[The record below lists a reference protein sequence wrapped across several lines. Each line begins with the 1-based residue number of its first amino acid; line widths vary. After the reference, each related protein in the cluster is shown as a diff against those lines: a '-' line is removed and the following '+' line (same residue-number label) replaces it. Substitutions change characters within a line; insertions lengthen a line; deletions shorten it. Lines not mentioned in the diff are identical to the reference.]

1 MWTIDEIFNIC
12 RDNPLYNTSYP
23 LNPKDWKKYEV
34 DGVLPIGSRPLSF
47 YLHIP
52 FCRQSCS
59 FCEYTRMKCPPNGL
73 QHKYIDTLKKDVS
86 SFLDNHGAVMLQ
98 GCDIGGGTPTALN
111 HSCFSCLMDIYSYI
125 ICHTLQSEDF
135 ESSIEATFQTLDDSK
150 IKMIA
155 DTGIKR
161 VSIGIQ
167 SSDKRLLDNHLRN
180 FETAKKMASILDK
193 LHAAG
198 IEKVNLDLMYG
209 LNSQTLQSIKK
220 DIETISLLSPQQIT
234 LYELRTNSNGY
245 KSMMIKEELFSMY
258 CTYFDAFVNMGFHAR
273 FGQNTFSIDNNDMGV
288 SSYLRHRMTEGGDY
302 RGFGISAQ
310 SMSQNGIS
318 YNIHKG
324 MEISG
329 TELDVTTFDNI
340 RYYKL
345 PPHELASKYIAI
357 SAYHGAFSL
366 EQVTEILGENA
377 NIFFQDVI
385 DYCTRNNFITINDDI
400 VRITRDGY
408 KYYGA
413 IFSLFYLPTN
423 AINLNH
429 FPYT

>member
-1 MWTIDEIFNIC
+1 MWTIDEIFNN
-12 RDNPLYNTSYP
+12 RKDNPLYNTSYP

-52 FCRQSCS
+52 FCQQSCS
-59 FCEYTRMKCPPNGL
+59 FCEYTRMKCPSNEL
-73 QHKYIDTLKKDVS
+73 QHKYIDTLKKDIS

-98 GCDIGGGTPTALN
+98 GCDIGGGTPTALS
-111 HSCFSCLMDIYSYI
+111 HSCFSRLMDIYSYI
-125 ICHTLQSEDF
+125 ICRTLQSEDF
-135 ESSIEATFQTLDDSK
+135 EPSIEATFQTLDDSK
-150 IKMIA
+150 IRMIA
-155 DTGIKR
+155 NTGIKR

-167 SSDKRLLDNHLRN
+167 SSDKRLLDTHLRSS
-180 FETAKKMASILDK
+180 ETVKKMALTLDK
-193 LHAAG
+193 LYAAG

-209 LNSQTLQSIKK
+209 LNAQTLQSIKN
-220 DIETISLLSPQQIT
+220 DIETICLLSPQQIT

-245 KSMMIKEELFSMY
+245 TSMMTKEELFSMY
-258 CTYFDAFVNMGFHAR
+258 CAYFDAFVNMGFHAR
-273 FGQNTFSIDNNDMGV
+273 FGQNTFSIDINDKGV
-288 SSYLRHRMTEGGDY
+288 SSYLRHRMTKGGDY

-310 SMSQNGIS
+310 SMSQSGIS
-318 YNIHKG
+318 YNICKG
-324 MEISG
+324 KELSG
-329 TELDVTTFDNI
+329 TELEATTYDNI

-366 EQVTEILGENA
+366 EHVTEILGENA
-377 NIFFQDVI
+377 NTKYHDVI

-413 IFSLFYLPTN
+413 IFSLFYLPSNTSSYC
-423 AINLNH
+423 A
-429 FPYT
+429 